1 MRNDKAYGAAGIVGS
16 RNDDQ
21 SNRRSERDARYW
33 LASIRLE
40 RPISSIRRK
49 GNLSLAALSKAA
61 AMCRSVISNH
71 PFIDGNKRTGIHVML
86 IFLEVNGVQPDYTQE
101 ELIDLGL
108 GIAAGNLDVNDIL
121 NWLSEH
127 CK

>member
-1 MRNDKAYGAAGIVGS
+1 MQNDKAYGAAGIVGS

-21 SNRRSERDARYW
+21 SNGRSGRNSRYG
-33 LASIRLE
+33 LAPIRFE
-40 RPISSIRRK
+40 RPLSGIRRE
-49 GNLSLAALSKAA
+49 GSLSLLLSKAA
-61 AMCRSVISNH
+61 AICRSVISNH

-86 IFLEVNGVQPDYTQE
+86 IFLEVNGVQPDYTGE

-108 GIAAGNLDVNDIL
+108 GVAAGDLDVNDIL

>member
-1 MRNDKAYGAAGIVGS
+1 M
-16 RNDDQ
+16 
-21 SNRRSERDARYW
+21 
-33 LASIRLE
+33 IRLTE
-40 RPISSIRRK
+40 HQV
-49 GNLSLAALSKAA
+49 LSVHEMMIKATGGLGGTHDMGLLQSALNAPFQTFGGKEVYPSLLSKAA

-86 IFLEVNGVQPDYTQE
+86 IFLELNGVQPDYTQE

-108 GIAAGNLDVNDIL
+108 GVAAGDLDVNDIL